1 MLYASYLSC
10 VAACLYSA
18 DVFAPSIMS
27 RPIPL
32 AVLLAA
38 TVLAGC
44 ASPGSTPF
52 VQPQAMACDALP
64 AELEAER
71 SAWGAPATT
80 LGAASDAAAARPVV
94 TLVRT
99 RLKLQPQAR
108 LKPVALAKAEANPPD
123 TYGGLTAFAPGRG
136 GVFRFSASN
145 RAWIELIDRA
155 TGKPLA
161 PISSDKRLRCF
172 GIPKAL
178 LFELAPGRDYL
189 LQITASAGSELD
201 LLVAQAAK

>member
-1 MLYASYLSC
+1 MPHP
-10 VAACLYSA
+10 
-18 DVFAPSIMS
+18 FH
-27 RPIPL
+27 L
-32 AVLLAA
+32 AVLLA
-38 TVLAGC
+38 TSMLTGC
-44 ASPGSTPF
+44 AASGGKPV

-71 SAWGAPATT
+71 SAWGAAGTT
-80 LGAASDAAAARPVV
+80 LSAAPAAGTPPPVV
-94 TLVRT
+94 TLIRT

-108 LKPVALAKAEANPPD
+108 LKPVALAKAEANPPG
-123 TYGGLTAFAPGRG
+123 THGGRMAFAPGRG
-136 GVFRFSASN
+136 GVFRFSASD

-155 TGKPLA
+155 TGTPLA

-178 LFELAPGRDYL
+178 LFELAPGHDYL

-201 LLVAQAAK
+201 LLIAQAAK